1 MTQDVIKQSYR
12 GVRCLSC
19 RQPIPVPAILA
30 KADATLSGQSS
41 ASAEESYT
49 RVFSL
54 RCRACN
60 REKPY
65 CASDI
70 VEFEGSPRPRVL
82 HTRPT
87 QSNNRRPG
95 ALARAAN
102 A

>member
-30 KADATLSGQSS
+30 KADATVRPIECIGGGELYARLQP
-41 ASAEESYT
+41 AMPRLEP
-49 RVFSL
+49 
-54 RCRACN
+54 
-60 REKPY
+60 EKPY
-65 CASDI
+65 SASDI
-70 VEFEGSPRPRVL
+70 VEFEGLPRPRIL

-95 ALARAAN
+95 DLALAAN